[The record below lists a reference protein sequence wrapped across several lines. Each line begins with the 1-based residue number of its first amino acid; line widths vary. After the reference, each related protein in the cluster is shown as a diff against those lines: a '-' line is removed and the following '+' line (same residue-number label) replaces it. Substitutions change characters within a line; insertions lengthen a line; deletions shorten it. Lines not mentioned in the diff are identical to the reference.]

1 MNLPRRRFLQ
11 LSAGAVALPAVSHFG
26 WANTY
31 PVRPVRIIVGLAAGG
46 ANDILAR
53 MMGQWLSERLGQP
66 FVVENRPGAGGN
78 TATEA
83 VVRSAPD
90 GHTLLLAGG
99 NNAIN
104 ATLYDKLN
112 FDFIRDIAAVASI
125 GTLPNI
131 LVVNPSVPAKNVPD
145 LIAYVRA
152 NASKVNMAS
161 AGTGTASH
169 MAGELFKMMTG
180 VAMAHVPYRGGAP
193 AITELIAGQVQV
205 MFIGPAVSIEHVRS
219 GKLRGLAATT
229 AARWELVPDLPTVG
243 DSVPGYE
250 SGNYFGIGAPRNTPP
265 EIINKLNKEINAAF
279 VDPKIRARIADLGGT
294 VIAGSPAD
302 FGRLI
307 AAESEKWGRW

>member
-1 MNLPRRRFLQ
+1 MGSVATLISDQERRRAAMTLPRRRFLQ
-11 LSAGAVALPAVSHFG
+11 LGAGALALPAVSRF
-26 WANTY
+26 AFAQTY
-31 PVRPVRIIVGLAAGG
+31 PSRTVRIIVGLAPGG

-53 MMGQWLSERLGQP
+53 MIAQWLSERLGQP

-78 TATEA
+78 AATEA
-83 VVRSAPD
+83 VARSTPD

-131 LVVNPSVPAKNVPD
+131 LVVNPSVPAKSIPD
-145 LIAYVRA
+145 LIAYARA

-180 VAMAHVPYRGGAP
+180 VTMAHVPYRGGAP
-193 AITELIAGQVQV
+193 AITDLI
-205 MFIGPAVSIEHVRS
+205 
-219 GKLRGLAATT
+219 
-229 AARWELVPDLPTVG
+229 
-243 DSVPGYE
+243 
-250 SGNYFGIGAPRNTPP
+250 
-265 EIINKLNKEINAAF
+265 
-279 VDPKIRARIADLGGT
+279 
-294 VIAGSPAD
+294 
-302 FGRLI
+302 
-307 AAESEKWGRW
+307 